1 MTPEALILTADFEL
15 CHMVRIAVE
24 RLGIDADVAVRGVD
38 GAKHLERKKFDVVI
52 VDFADPLEACRLL
65 KEIRASRTNRSA
77 IAIAIASNA
86 DDLKLAFDDGANFV
100 IQRSSYET
108 EIIATLRSAY
118 GLILRERG
126 RYNRFPLN
134 TSVQIRDAGTSF
146 DAWSLNI
153 SEGGLCLSGSDPLPD
168 GPLQLTFSLSEGK
181 YIQAVGTR
189 AWQRDRRTGI
199 QFTNVSQDYREQ
211 LDQWLA
217 LQSEQQAKAIPAVTN
232 AMLSDVPVDID
243 PMAHAAA
250 VEVDDPNQPRAIVTA
265 IIRGGPVRAKCSA
278 CLAVIT
284 FGTTIGAP
292 LDQERKLREAF
303 AEHLRQKHA
312 DLGAHTRLPA

>member
-24 RLGIDADVAVRGVD
+24 RLGIDADVGLRGVD
-38 GAKHLERKKFDVVI
+38 ASKHLERKKFDVII
-52 VDFADPLEACRLL
+52 VDFLDPIEACKLL
-65 KEIRASRTNRSA
+65 KETRTSRTNRSA

-86 DDLKLAFDDGANFV
+86 DHLKLAFDAGANFV

-108 EIIATLRSAY
+108 EITATLRSAY

-126 RYNRFPLN
+126 RYNRFPLS
-134 TSVQIRDAGTSF
+134 TSVQIRGEGMSLE
-146 DAWSLNI
+146 AWSLNI

-168 GPLQLTFSLSEGK
+168 GPLQLKFSLSEEK
-181 YIQAVGTR
+181 QIQATGAR

-199 QFTNVSQDYREQ
+199 QFTNVSKDYREQ
-211 LDQWLA
+211 LDRWLA
-217 LQSEQQAKAIPAVTN
+217 LQSEQQAKTIPAVTN
-232 AMLSDVPVDID
+232 AMLSDVPIDID
-243 PMAHAAA
+243 PMAHAST

-278 CLAVIT
+278 CLAIIT
-284 FGTTIGAP
+284 FGNTIGAP

-303 AEHLRQKHA
+303 IEHLRQKHA
-312 DLGAHTRLPA
+312 ELSANANLPV

>member
-24 RLGIDADVAVRGVD
+24 RLGIDADVALRGVD
-38 GAKHLERKKFDVVI
+38 AFKHLERKKFDVVI
-52 VDFADPLEACRLL
+52 VDFLDPVEAGKLL
-65 KEIRASRTNRSA
+65 KETRTSRTNRSA
-77 IAIAIASNA
+77 IAIAIAGNT
-86 DDLKLAFDDGANFV
+86 DDLKLAFDAGANFV

-134 TSVQIRDAGTSF
+134 TSVQIRSGETSIE
-146 DAWSLNI
+146 AWSLNI

-168 GPLQLTFSLSEGK
+168 GPLQLRFSLSEDK
-181 YIQAVGTR
+181 PIQAAGAR
-189 AWQRDRRTGI
+189 AWQRDRRSGI
-199 QFTNVSQDYREQ
+199 QFTNVSKKCREQ
-211 LDQWLA
+211 LDQWIA

-232 AMLSDVPVDID
+232 AILSDVPVDID
-243 PMAHAAA
+243 PMAHATA
-250 VEVDDPNQPRAIVTA
+250 VEVNDPNQPRAIVTA

-278 CLAVIT
+278 CLAIIT
-284 FGTTIGAP
+284 FGNTIGSP

-303 AEHLRQKHA
+303 IEHLRQKHA
-312 DLGAHTRLPA
+312 ELAANANATV